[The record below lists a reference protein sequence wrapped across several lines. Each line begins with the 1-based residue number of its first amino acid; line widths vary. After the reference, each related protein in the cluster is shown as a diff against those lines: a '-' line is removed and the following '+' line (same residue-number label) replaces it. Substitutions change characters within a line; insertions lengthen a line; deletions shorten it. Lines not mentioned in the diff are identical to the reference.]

1 MNPRNL
7 SREAVS
13 GHDNLQDVITRISR
27 LNLEFMWGIENARSQ
42 INKQDSSGTNTPD
55 NSNLK
60 REVQQSI
67 RGYGMALIELAD
79 LIDTKTGIILIS
91 P

>member
-1 MNPRNL
+1 MSPRNPH
-7 SREAVS
+7 REAVS

-42 INKQDSSGTNTPD
+42 INKQDSSGTNTPG
-55 NSNLK
+55 NANLK
-60 REVQQSI
+60 QEIQKSI
-67 RGYGMALIELAD
+67 RGYGKALVELAD
-79 LIDTKTGIILIS
+79 LIDTETGIILIS

>member
-1 MNPRNL
+1 MNPPNL